1 MMLCIIICVDVCS
14 ICPIVHL
21 CVCEREKEKKSE
33 NVHTGVV
40 LSAFVCIMLLPTQV
54 LRPQRK
60 SIANNSTATGKE
72 PYHPRG
78 FGIGFTTR

>member
-1 MMLCIIICVDVCS
+1 MCAAYARLCA
-14 ICPIVHL
+14 